1 MTAEGKTVLKNS
13 KVDLCDGGDEMDPKI
28 AMLIGTVIDLSYLGD
43 ENPAKIERRWCNLV
57 SGLWLSLTSA
67 HKT

>member
-1 MTAEGKTVLKNS
+1 
-13 KVDLCDGGDEMDPKI
+13 MDPKI
-28 AMLIGTVIDLSYLGD
+28 AMLIGTVIGLSYLGD